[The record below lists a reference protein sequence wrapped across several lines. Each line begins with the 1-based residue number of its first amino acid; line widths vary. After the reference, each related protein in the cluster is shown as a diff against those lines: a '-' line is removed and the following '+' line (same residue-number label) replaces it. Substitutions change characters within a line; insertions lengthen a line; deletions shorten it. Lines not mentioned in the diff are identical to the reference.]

1 MRSFTGKER
10 FFPIRMVVEKVT
22 YKCFPVL
29 MAFLFAMGAGP
40 FPVFSAEG
48 TNLQDL
54 AKTLADQKAD
64 TLLRMEAARK
74 LGESKDGKYLEAL
87 TAALKDNNKSI
98 RWVAAEALWEMGDKR
113 AVPALIE
120 YLEKED
126 AYEWGKVITMNALAS
141 FKDPQAVDPLIKMLE
156 AKNPF
161 LRRSAALALA
171 KIGDQ
176 KAVPALIGLLKDE
189 EGWLQRLA
197 QNLLEELAK
206 ENISGETPMGYQE
219 WIKWYQG
226 RPQPVKIEGVKK
238 E

>member
-1 MRSFTGKER
+1 M
-10 FFPIRMVVEKVT
+10 
-22 YKCFPVL
+22 
-29 MAFLFAMGAGP
+29 
-40 FPVFSAEG
+40 
-48 TNLQDL
+48 
-54 AKTLADQKAD
+54 
-64 TLLRMEAARK
+64 RMEAARK
-74 LGESKDGKYLEAL
+74 LGETKNGTYLEFL
-87 TAALKDNNKSI
+87 TTALKDKNKSI
-98 RWVAAEALWEMGDKR
+98 RWTAAEALWEMGDKR

-126 AYEWGKVITMNALAS
+126 AYEWGKVVTMNALAS
-141 FKDPQAVDPLIKMLE
+141 FGDPQAVDPLIRMMG

-176 KAVPALIGLLKDE
+176 KAAPALIGMLKDE

-206 ENISGETPMGYQE
+206 ENISGETPARYEE

-226 RPQPVKIEGVKK
+226 RPQPVKIEGAKK
-238 E
+238 

>member
-1 MRSFTGKER
+1 
-10 FFPIRMVVEKVT
+10 MVVERRIHT
-22 YKCFPVL
+22 FFCL
-29 MAFLFAMGAGP
+29 LTAFLVAMGMGP

-48 TNLQDL
+48 TGLQEL

-64 TLLRMEAARK
+64 TLSRMEAAIK
-74 LGESKDGKYLEAL
+74 LGATKDGTYLEFL
-87 TAALKDNNKSI
+87 TTALKDKNKSI
-98 RWVAAEALWEMGDKR
+98 RWTAAEALWEMGDKR

-126 AYEWGKVITMNALAS
+126 AYEWGKVVTMNALAS
-141 FKDPQAVDPLIKMLE
+141 FKDPQAVDPLIRMLE

-176 KAVPALIGLLKDE
+176 KAVPALIRMLKDE

-197 QNLLEELAK
+197 RNLLEELTR
-206 ENISGETPMGYQE
+206 ENISGEAPMGYQE
-219 WIKWYQG
+219 WIKWHQG
-226 RPQPVKIEGVKK
+226 RPQPAKIEGPRK

>member
-1 MRSFTGKER
+1 MAGETVVHVIFFRLLIAALIATGAA
-10 FFPIRMVVEKVT
+10 P
-22 YKCFPVL
+22 
-29 MAFLFAMGAGP
+29 FA
-40 FPVFSAEG
+40 VFSAEETG
-48 TNLQDL
+48 GAHW
-54 AKTLADQKAD
+54 AKVLADEKAD
-64 TLLRMEAARK
+64 TILRMEAARK
-74 LGESKDGKYLEAL
+74 LGESRDGKYIEVL
-87 TAALKDNNKSI
+87 TTALKDKNKWI

-126 AYEWGKVITMNALAS
+126 AYEWGKVVTMNALAS
-141 FKDPQAVDPLIKMLE
+141 FKDPQAVGPLIKVLE

-189 EGWLQRLA
+189 EGWLQRLV

-206 ENISGETPMGYQE
+206 ENISGETPAGYEE

-226 RPQPVKIEGVKK
+226 RPQPAKIEGPRK